1 MSTPNSHDIASYPPP
16 AHTANNEK
24 QYNMN
29 PYTSNEPKT
38 MDSNSPNPSHSHGIS
53 PDSLSGHG
61 THGQRKEF
69 NSHRH
74 LPFHHGKKVTKGIKA
89 DGESG
94 RKGFHPFHFLR
105 ICFRSSCTLSKYVN
119 LLWPFVP
126 AAFAVKYGT
135 HNELW
140 TFILAYVAIV
150 PAANL
155 IGFAGQELS
164 RKLPHVF
171 GVVVETTLGSVVEIV
186 LFMVLI
192 TEGKNNNVEGNNVP
206 VIRAAI
212 LGSILANLLLCLG
225 LCFFAG
231 GLRRQEQTFHE
242 AVSEVGSNLMLVAG
256 MALIVPAAFA
266 TALEG
271 STAISPE
278 LLSHRI
284 VEISRATAIILL
296 VSYLVYV
303 FFQMRSHHGM
313 YEDLL
318 MQDEEKDADKHKDLN
333 KAKLT
338 LTEAIVALVISLTVV
353 SFMAVFLVQEIEYLV
368 EHQGIRDA

>member
-1 MSTPNSHDIASYPPP
+1 
-16 AHTANNEK
+16 
-24 QYNMN
+24 MN
-29 PYTSNEPKT
+29 PYTSNEPKS
-38 MDSNSPNPSHSHGIS
+38 MDTGSPPTSHSQHGIS

-61 THGQRKEF
+61 QHQRKEHK
-69 NSHRH
+69 SHRL
-74 LPFHHGKKVTKGIKA
+74 LPFHHGKKRTKGIKA

-94 RKGFHPFHFLR
+94 RRGFHPFHFLR

-135 HNELW
+135 SNELW
-140 TFILAYVAIV
+140 TFILAYIAIV

-164 RKLPHVF
+164 RKLPQVL
-171 GVVVETTLGSVVEIV
+171 GVILETTLGSVVEIV

-192 TEGKNNNVEGNNVP
+192 TAGRESNVP

-256 MALIVPAAFA
+256 MALIVPATFA
-266 TALEG
+266 TALDG
-271 STAISPE
+271 SPDIDAR
-278 LLSHRI
+278 LLHHRT

-296 VSYLVYV
+296 VAYLVYV
-303 FFQMRSHHGM
+303 FFQMRSHHGI

-318 MQDEEKDADKHKDLN
+318 VQDEERDADKHQDLN

-338 LTEAIVALVISLTVV
+338 LTEAVIALAISLTVV

-368 EHQGIRDA
+368 NHRGIRDA